1 MRICYRTG
9 VRNAQGETSTTC
21 KVAIR
26 SAKGKEMLYSLGNS
40 WTGLLPASHK
50 QSLQLGELEAGFAAA
65 ARPDE
70 LGFLGFW
77 TPRESKCKDS

>member
-1 MRICYRTG
+1 MRIWYRTG

-26 SAKGKEMLYSLGNS
+26 SAKGKEMFYS

-50 QSLQLGELEAGFAAA
+50 QSLQLGELDAGFAAA
-65 ARPDE
+65 ARPEE